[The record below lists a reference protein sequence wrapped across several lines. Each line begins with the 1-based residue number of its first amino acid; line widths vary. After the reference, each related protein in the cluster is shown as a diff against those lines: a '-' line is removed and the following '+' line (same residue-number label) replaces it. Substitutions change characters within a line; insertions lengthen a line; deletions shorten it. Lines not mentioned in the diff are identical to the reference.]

1 MRHAMGA
8 HNTYAGMGSIV
19 SEDAEINDCG
29 KAQAEAV
36 KRCLQEAG
44 VLKSL
49 HLAVVSPFKRTLQTA
64 LHVLRED
71 RAHGPGSEVSK
82 ALAVPTIV
90 HPLCAEQTFV
100 HSHVSRGNRGSTV
113 EELSCFPEFG
123 VFDWKEVE
131 EYCKHRRV
139 HDGKWWHH
147 GPHSE
152 ETERSFRRRA
162 VQLKKWL
169 GRLQD
174 HRSAPKVLMV
184 CHGGIMQAAFDY
196 QPHPPNC
203 AFRVYDVDRSGR
215 ARHVAAEA
223 WVASESLADPAF
235 QVLSVVRLNE
245 KVDGVTMF
253 RVEIAV
259 GQEEFYSDISENVLR
274 DNLHDPV
281 KEALPSELYDQ
292 FSLGGLFPSWW
303 SWLNRARTDLS
314 IYIQDYLEQLS
325 VAMADVAFPKPC
337 AKLVDELL
345 LQGRLQIQEELPQE
359 HQDSC
364 RVS

>member
-1 MRHAMGA
+1 MCSGRRQGPRPRQR
-8 HNTYAGMGSIV
+8 S
-19 SEDAEINDCG
+19 
-29 KAQAEAV
+29 V
-36 KRCLQEAG
+36 KG
-44 VLKSL
+44 
-49 HLAVVSPFKRTLQTA
+49 PG
-64 LHVLRED
+64 
-71 RAHGPGSEVSK
+71 RAHHCPSTLRG
-82 ALAVPTIV
+82 AD
-90 HPLCAEQTFV
+90 LCAFPREPWKSWL
-100 HSHVSRGNRGSTV
+100 HGGG
-113 EELSCFPEFG
+113 ELSCFPEFG
-123 VFDWKEVE
+123 VFDWKEVD

-345 LQGRLQIQEELPQE
+345 LQGRLQIQEDGYLRSTRTLAESP
-359 HQDSC
+359 DSLTAPMS
-364 RVS
+364 RG